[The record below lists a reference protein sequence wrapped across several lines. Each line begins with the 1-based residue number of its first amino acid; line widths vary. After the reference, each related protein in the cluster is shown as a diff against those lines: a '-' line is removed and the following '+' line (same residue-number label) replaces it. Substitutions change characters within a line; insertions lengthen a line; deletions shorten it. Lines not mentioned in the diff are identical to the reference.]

1 MDLYSNEVHLF
12 YIWLWRLIPYI
23 TLFHVYTRLTW
34 VWHPVVALWGRT
46 QHVSY
51 NDGVPQ
57 VFVLGALYVSP
68 LSGSADLLCLF
79 LLLLVVCLSPSVCQC
94 RLRLGVA
101 DLHSAHLLLHTP
113 AVHLH
118 RSPVTCRQPLFAL
131 QSAWLTAAASF
142 WTRWFFCLS
151 RVSALWV
158 QFSIQQTV

>member
-1 MDLYSNEVHLF
+1 MRCIYSISDYGVWYHTSLYSM
-12 YIWLWRLIPYI
+12 YILDWLEFG
-23 TLFHVYTRLTW
+23 TLFWLY
-34 VWHPVVALWGRT
+34 GRT

-158 QFSIQQTV
+158 QFWIQLTV